1 MQIIVLT
8 TFASCCSNFLN
19 DRKIA
24 LMMIHATTLPLSTFK
39 TIKYAFYDQCE

>member
-24 LMMIHATTLPLSTFK
+24 LMMIHTRDDAPSVNFQNDKVCIL
-39 TIKYAFYDQCE
+39 